1 LISQLFSL
9 VESEIILIAGEGNG
23 HPAPKA
29 SHKKTPPKRGLVVE
43 KTGDTQVAI
52 RLDRAKRSKGSKGSD
67 QWMPAINSCSYAQR
81 WDRLIEKYE
90 LEANN
95 IGISARV
102 EACQQITKRQGFS
115 F

>member
-1 LISQLFSL
+1 MDKATDWRDDHRARTLHLL
-9 VESEIILIAGEGNG
+9 RKEID
-23 HPAPKA
+23 APKA

-67 QWMPAINSCSYAQR
+67 QWMPAINSCSTAQR

-95 IGISARV
+95 IGISPRV
-102 EACQQITKRQGFS
+102 EACQQITKRQDFS